1 MINIYVDESGSIN
14 NQLKNH
20 DKFVVCLLKVNDIK
34 NVKRLYKRFVSKNI
48 KRLEE
53 LDKEKVDP
61 KDGSVIKSGGRMFR
75 NGKFNELKGSQFD
88 KSMKIDFLKFFLEN
102 PHFELF
108 YVVMDNEKLSD
119 AFCKN
124 KARAF
129 NYAIR
134 LSMGFFIKREL
145 LDDEDCFMQL
155 DERNERT
162 DAKYFLENYLN
173 TELSLEDGLNCH
185 INVRYFDSSSNKLI
199 QLADVFSNIMYSNL
213 KTGAYQNEIQAMNDS
228 GVIKYIFQFPKC
240 QVDKALEA

>member
-20 DKFVVCLLKVNDIK
+20 DKFVVCLLKVN
-34 NVKRLYKRFVSKNI
+34 NPRSAKRLYKRFVSKNI

-61 KDGSVIKSGGRMFR
+61 KDCRVIKPGGKMFK

-88 KSMKIDFLKFFLEN
+88 KSMKLEFLKFFLEN
-102 PHFELF
+102 PPFEIF
-108 YVVMDNEKLSD
+108 YVVMDNDKLSN

-134 LSMGFFIKREL
+134 LSIGFFIKKEL
-145 LDDEDCFMQL
+145 LKDEDCFMQL

-173 TELSLEDGLNCH
+173 TELSLEDGLTCH
-185 INVRYFDSSSNKLI
+185 MKVSYFDSSNNRLI

-213 KTGAYQNEIQAMNDS
+213 KTGAYQNEIQSMLDS
-228 GVIKYIFQFPKC
+228 GTIKYVFKFPKC
-240 QVDKALEA
+240 QVDKASE